1 MTKRITVDIEFDAL
15 NEIIRDDLIEHFD
28 NHEDGDIELQN
39 ALARVIKYYSTEKQW
54 KVFQK
59 NREV

>member
-1 MTKRITVDIEFDAL
+1 MKTIAVDIEFDAL
-15 NEIIRDDLIEHFD
+15 NEIIRDDLIDHFD

-54 KVFQK
+54 KQFQK
-59 NREV
+59 IRGV